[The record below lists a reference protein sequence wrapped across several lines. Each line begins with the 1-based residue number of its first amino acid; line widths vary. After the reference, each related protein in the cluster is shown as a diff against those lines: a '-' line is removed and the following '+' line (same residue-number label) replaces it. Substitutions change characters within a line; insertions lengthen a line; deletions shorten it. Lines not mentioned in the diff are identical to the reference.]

1 VSKVVQTSYS
11 DADRR
16 RVAETLAVGY
26 SQNRAAQLTG
36 VPQRTISAWYS
47 KPEFRQLVADLTAEF
62 LESRESVHA
71 QTIALAGLLIHQAIA
86 GERSRDDAVSLAF
99 EYLRE
104 TEFPQRR
111 GGTHKR
117 FGQA

>member
-1 VSKVVQTSYS
+1 V
-11 DADRR
+11 DRR

-26 SQNRAAQLTG
+26 SQNRTSQLTG
-36 VPQRTISAWYS
+36 VPQQTISLWYS
-47 KPEFRQLVADLTAEF
+47 DPEYRQLVADLTAEF
-62 LESRESVHA
+62 LASRESVHA

-86 GERSRDDAVSLAF
+86 GERSRDDAVNLAL

-111 GGTHKR
+111 GGTHKQ
-117 FGQA
+117 FGQQ